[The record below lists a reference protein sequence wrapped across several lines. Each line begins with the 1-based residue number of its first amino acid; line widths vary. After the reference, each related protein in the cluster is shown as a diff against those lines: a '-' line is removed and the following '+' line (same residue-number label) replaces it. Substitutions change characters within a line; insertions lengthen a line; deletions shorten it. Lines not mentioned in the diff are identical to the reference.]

1 MCLIYGAN
9 SRAQCW
15 SAFAATNSPMIFL
28 HKILLFWAAEIR
40 IFGFASVLQD
50 WVDVALKN
58 FTLCWHH
65 LNSWHLSWFKVPR
78 FLAQVELSRTLAA
91 SPEGTWM
98 CVYVCVWLSMLAVF
112 RLFVTCR
119 RTRRQ
124 VANEIVCLCVW
135 GLDGPMERLEWSQRP
150 ERTVLSLSDSTHC
163 LFNTHTHTSQVH
175 KQLPL
180 SCESGDVKC
189 FIWLC
194 LFVQEFSDI
203 RCHTWIMSQFPRLMD
218 LLLVQTRG
226 FWSLTFNPSSPSL
239 KPLIPSRFPFPRLC
253 PRSRGIFGIR
263 SAL

>member
-98 CVYVCVWLSMLAVF
+98 CVCVC
-112 RLFVTCR
+112 
-119 RTRRQ
+119 
-124 VANEIVCLCVW
+124 
-135 GLDGPMERLEWSQRP
+135 
-150 ERTVLSLSDSTHC
+150 
-163 LFNTHTHTSQVH
+163 
-175 KQLPL
+175 
-180 SCESGDVKC
+180 
-189 FIWLC
+189 
-194 LFVQEFSDI
+194 
-203 RCHTWIMSQFPRLMD
+203 
-218 LLLVQTRG
+218 
-226 FWSLTFNPSSPSL
+226 LTFNAGC
-239 KPLIPSRFPFPRLC
+239 FPFVCDIQTDTKTSGKWDCVFVCLGVGRPDGKVGVKPEAGENRTELIRLNTL
-253 PRSRGIFGIR
+253 P
-263 SAL
+263 L